1 MRNLRHQPQKQRAG
15 ELDSFAACSAGT
27 EVPICA
33 GGERDPSCS
42 VLPCTH
48 SPLGGALS
56 PFLPVA
62 ETGGRGNTWGLSC
75 WSLFVG
81 DEILKCS
88 QGSKI

>member
-56 PFLPVA
+56 PFLPVT
-62 ETGGRGNTWGLSC
+62 ETGVEETPGGC
-75 WSLFVG
+75 PVG
-81 DEILKCS
+81 AFLLGTKY
-88 QGSKI
+88 

>member
-1 MRNLRHQPQKQRAG
+1 MRNLRHQPQKQRAR
-15 ELDSFAACSAGT
+15 EPDSFAACSAGT
-27 EVPICA
+27 EVPIRA

-62 ETGGRGNTWGLSC
+62 ETGVEETPGDC
-75 WSLFVG
+75 PVG
-81 DEILKCS
+81 AFLLGMKY
-88 QGSKI
+88 